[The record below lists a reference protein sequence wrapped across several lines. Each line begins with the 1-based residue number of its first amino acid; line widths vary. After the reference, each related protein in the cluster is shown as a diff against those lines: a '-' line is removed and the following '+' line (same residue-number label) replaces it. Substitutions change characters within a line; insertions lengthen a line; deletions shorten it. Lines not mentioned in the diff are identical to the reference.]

1 MLIAKIHRLLIGNY
15 HKSSRKQSIF
25 WFSFSI
31 TFAVIYAILG
41 LQQAF
46 SSEYVVQDDARQH
59 VFWMAR
65 FLDANLFPNDLI
77 ADYFQSVAPVGYSS
91 IYHWFATL
99 GVNPLVLSK
108 LLPLVLGIITT
119 GYCFGVCM
127 QIFPVPI
134 TGFMAT
140 VMLNQNLW
148 MRNDLVSATARA
160 FTYPLMLAFLYYLLR
175 RSLLPCL
182 VSIGL
187 LGVFYPQ
194 CVFICAGILIIR
206 IWDWQTGSFRFSQ
219 ERERYIFCAVGLGV
233 AFLVML
239 PYAIKSSEFGPVIT
253 VNQARQ
259 LPELFSGGRS
269 VFFNDNLFYYF
280 VYGRSGIITANLWAP
295 TTLFTALILPLLC
308 QFRSKFPLL
317 RKLNNEIM
325 LLPQT
330 LLVSLVMFIL
340 AHILLFRLYL
350 PSRYTQ
356 YSLIIVLV
364 FCAAIALTIILDT
377 ILAIGSTQA
386 KGYSLPR
393 QFFAIGFTAFLTIT
407 LLFYYPGFIKKFP
420 KTVYVTG
427 NFPQLYE
434 FFQKQPKDTLIA
446 SLASEAD
453 NLPTF
458 SQRSILAAR
467 EYAIPWQFGYYS
479 KFRQR
484 TIELIQAEYSP
495 NLADVKNLI
504 QKYGIDFWLLEA
516 GTFTPDYIKRNK
528 WLKQYLLSN
537 LTEDKL
543 VKLTKDIFQ
552 RLQQGNV
559 PALSKVVP
567 SCTVAEIQS
576 FVVLDA
582 KCIGNTSDTPNLP
595 IAS

>member
-1 MLIAKIHRLLIGNY
+1 MFIAKIHRLLIGNY
-15 HKSSRKQSIF
+15 HKSSPKQSIF

-31 TFAVIYAILG
+31 TFAVIYGILG

-65 FLDANLFPNDLI
+65 FLDSNLFPNDLI

-187 LGVFYPQ
+187 LGIFYPQ

-206 IWDWQTGSFRFSQ
+206 IWNWQTGSFRFSQ
-219 ERERYIFCAVGLGV
+219 EKERYIFCAVGLGV

-317 RKLNNEIM
+317 GKLNNEVM
-325 LLPQT
+325 VLPQI
-330 LLVSLVMFIL
+330 LLVSLVMFIS

-364 FCAAIALTIILDT
+364 LSAAIALTIILDT

-386 KGYSLPR
+386 KSYSLPR
-393 QFFAIGFTAFLTIT
+393 QFFAISFTVFLSIT
-407 LLFYYPGFIKKFP
+407 LLFYYPCFIKKFP
-420 KTVYVTG
+420 KSVYVTG

-504 QKYGIDFWLLEA
+504 QKYGIDFWLVET

-543 VKLTKDIFQ
+543 VKLTNDIFQ
-552 RLQQGNV
+552 RLQQGRV

-576 FVVLDA
+576 FAVLDA
-582 KCIGNTSDTPNLP
+582 KCIVLRPRELLTGNR
-595 IAS
+595 